1 MAKLKNKY
9 QGILPDTRPNSQKK
23 KDYQDIELASTNF
36 VDWKEK
42 KKWKSYTERNQHRT
56 SSCVAQTASKMLEV
70 LNKLEE
76 NKTVVFSAS
85 PIYAK
90 RANKPNEGMA
100 MHDVFDIV
108 KKYGT
113 TTEQR
118 IKSQMLTSDSAM
130 EKEAK
135 KWSQSDETIAQL
147 YGIEAYAYIQN
158 PNIDVLASHIEA
170 GRPVMLFL
178 YAEVDEYTDFPTIK
192 YPNLDINKC
201 YIRHAVTA
209 VDYGLI
215 RGKKYLKIEDSAH
228 FNKYSVRYLDEAFL
242 TRVYSAGVFFDRDN
256 SVLPKKIKHTF
267 TKPMEMG
274 QRSKDI
280 KILQDIL
287 KLEGFFPVATES
299 TGFYGEITRQAVD
312 KFQVHYQVASLW
324 ELLIVKGKRVGN
336 KTLEVLNEMY
346 S

>member
-1 MAKLKNKY
+1 MAKLNKY
-9 QGILPDTRPNSQKK
+9 QGAILDNRPNSQKK

-42 KKWKSYTERNQHRT
+42 KKWKSYTERNQK
-56 SSCVAQTASKMLEV
+56 SSNSCVAQTASKMLEV

-90 RANKPNEGMA
+90 RINKPNAGMA
-100 MHDVFDIV
+100 MYDVFDIV

-118 IKSQMLTSDSAM
+118 IKSQMINDSQM

-135 KWSQSDETIAQL
+135 KWSVDDVNISLE

-178 YAEVDEYTDFPTIK
+178 YAEVDEYGEYPTIK

-215 RGKKYLKIEDSAH
+215 KGKKYLRIEDSAH
-228 FNKYSVRYLDEAFL
+228 FNKYSVRYLDESFL
-242 TRVYSAGVFFDRDN
+242 TRIYSAGVFFDRDN

-267 TKPMEMG
+267 TSVMEMG

-287 KLEGFFPVATES
+287 KLEGFFPVTTDS
-299 TGFYGEITRQAVD
+299 TGYYGTITQKAVD

-324 ELLIVKGKRVGN
+324 ELLIVKGKRVGS
-336 KTLEVLNEMY
+336 KTLEELNLRY